1 MAHVLVADDS
11 PTVRHLLSPVL
22 RNAGHIVDEAANGEE
37 AMAILHASPR
47 PMIVLLDVVMP
58 KLGGIGVL
66 YEMEASPK
74 LRDRDV
80 FILMTA
86 TPDAIPPKAIVELL
100 ERFSIPLVVK
110 PIEPSHL
117 LLLIDHAAGRLKDD
131 PLSKTNREWD
141 TRESTG

>member
-11 PTVRHLLSPVL
+11 PTVRHLLCSIL
-22 RNAGHIVDEAANGEE
+22 RNASHNVDEAANGEE
-37 AMAILHASPR
+37 ALAILHASSQ

-66 YEMEASPK
+66 YAMESSPK

-80 FILMTA
+80 YILMTA
-86 TPDAIPPKAIVELL
+86 TPDAVPPKAIVELL

-110 PIEPSHL
+110 PIDPSHL
-117 LLLIDHAAGRLKDD
+117 LLLIDHAAGRLK
-131 PLSKTNREWD
+131 TNPPSRTGREWD
-141 TRESTG
+141 TKENTS

>member
-11 PTVRHLLSPVL
+11 PTVRHLLCPVL

-66 YEMEASPK
+66 YEMESSPK

-110 PIEPSHL
+110 PIDPSHL
-117 LLLIDHAAGRLKDD
+117 LLLIDHAAGRLKND
-131 PLSKTNREWD
+131 PLTKTNREWG

>member
-11 PTVRHLLSPVL
+11 PTVRHLLSAIL
-22 RNAGHIVDEAANGEE
+22 RNASHIVDEAENGEE
-37 AMAILHASPR
+37 ALTILYASSR

-66 YEMEASPK
+66 YQMESSPK

-86 TPDAIPPKAIVELL
+86 TPDAIPPKAIAELL
-100 ERFSIPLVVK
+100 QRFSIPLVVK
-110 PIEPSHL
+110 PIDPSHL
-117 LLLIDHAAGRLKDD
+117 LLLVDHAAGRLKND
-131 PLSKTNREWD
+131 SFSETNHEWGS
-141 TRESTG
+141 RESTG